1 MGRLGMIILAAGI
14 SAGVA
19 LLAGCA
25 SSTVA
30 ERQGTQ
36 LADEMARPER
46 VVVYDFVGNGDDLPA
61 DSAIA
66 RYYEQQTIPQ
76 TQAEIDLGRKLGR
89 LVAQN
94 LVKELNSAGIPA
106 QHAISVP
113 QARIGDGVIRGEFI
127 SVKEGSRT
135 KRVLIGFGAGAGE
148 LKTLAEAYQVT
159 DAGLRPLGSTQVDTA
174 GGKLPGMLVPL
185 GIGAGSAVTTVAVSG
200 TSNVMQERGP
210 EAISSAAQR
219 TAKELAK
226 LIVDAYR
233 KRGWL

>member
-1 MGRLGMIILAAGI
+1 MGRLGMIILSAGI
-14 SAGVA
+14 V
-19 LLAGCA
+19 LLAACA

-30 ERQGTQ
+30 QRESTP
-36 LADEMARPER
+36 LADEVARPER
-46 VVVYDFVGNGDDLPA
+46 VVVYDFVGTGDDLPA

-66 RYYEQQTIPQ
+66 RYYEQRTTPQ

-94 LVKELNSAGIPA
+94 LVNELNSAGIPA
-106 QHAISVP
+106 QHAISAP
-113 QARIGDGVIRGEFI
+113 QPRIGDGVIRGEFI

-159 DAGLRPLGSTQVDTA
+159 DAGLRPVGSTQVDTA
-174 GGKLPGMLVPL
+174 GGKLPGMLVPI
-185 GIGAGSAVTTVAVSG
+185 GIGAGSAMTTAAVSG

-210 EAISSAAQR
+210 EAISAAAQR

-226 LIVDAYR
+226 MIIDAYR